1 MVTGRLGSGLRRLFD
16 AVTHPSRFVAAPGRS
31 ARSDLQSGLRQ
42 TLSLVT
48 VLVVNL
54 ALYAGPLTLAG
65 YGTTS
70 VGPAPS
76 WFRSPATAVLG
87 DPAAAW
93 QLANGFAQNS
103 VFLLGLSTVTLVTY
117 HGTLVVTF
125 TSRGFLLTLHTVVYS
140 VSAYLAGIFTV
151 LVYLSE
157 QPGLET
163 ARQLVVE
170 IQVRFIGLFYD
181 AFGIPASERV
191 FQSSGTLST
200 ADLGSQETFVL
211 AVLALLALYFAYSLY
226 LGTRLNHGAGY
237 LRAVVSVFG
246 VALAP
251 AVYVGVLLLY
261 STGGSPL

>member
-1 MVTGRLGSGLRRLFD
+1 MATGWFGSAVKRLFD
-16 AVTHPSRFVAAPGRS
+16 AVARPSRFVAAPGRS
-31 ARSDLQSGLRQ
+31 ARSDLRHGLRQ
-42 TLSLVT
+42 TLSLVA
-48 VLVVNL
+48 VLVANL

-65 YGTTS
+65 YGTTAT
-70 VGPAPS
+70 GPAPQ
-76 WFRSPATAVLG
+76 WFRPLASAALG

-93 QLANGFAQNS
+93 QLANGFVQNS
-103 VFLLGLSTVTLVTY
+103 VFLLGLSAVTLVTY
-117 HGTLVVTF
+117 HGTLVMTF

-157 QPGLET
+157 QPGLAT
-163 ARQLVVE
+163 ARELVVE
-170 IQVRFIGLFYD
+170 IQVRFIGVFYD
-181 AFGIPASERV
+181 FFGIPASERV
-191 FQSSGTLST
+191 FRSSGSLST
-200 ADLGSQETFVL
+200 ANLGSQETFVL

-226 LGTRLNHGAGY
+226 LGTRLNHGAGS